1 MSNNINYFNIAPY
14 GKETMLV
21 QALTTW
27 TALAV
32 LSVGTRLAVETS
44 GTVIDQRARALLQR
58 ALQHLRDAEQDMYP
72 PERRLHSAARGL
84 ATLEAARCL
93 TSDLQLERLG
103 ACDVA
108 RLAKDLTTQ
117 SDRAQHLLVRPAA
130 TRATTTANQNTPP
143 RPA

>member
-1 MSNNINYFNIAPY
+1 
-14 GKETMLV
+14 MLV

-58 ALQHLRDAEQDMYP
+58 ALQQLRDAEQEMYP
-72 PERRLHSAARGL
+72 PERRLHSAARGM

-103 ACDVA
+103 ACDVD

-117 SDRAQHLLVRPAA
+117 SEHAQRLLRPSA
-130 TRATTTANQNTPP
+130 TRETTTASRSKPQ